1 MKNQI
6 VSFLNAL
13 FATIFNL
20 VSNPQRVRLLFT
32 VAVIALILADRK
44 ITVGSSGESTC
55 SWCAAVSGHSSGSG
69 GGGAVVELYSR
80 A

>member
-32 VAVIALILADRK
+32 VAVIALILA
-44 ITVGSSGESTC
+44 VLL
-55 SWCAAVSGHSSGSG
+55 VSGSVTLADHMG
-69 GGGAVVELYSR
+69 GG
-80 A
+80 